1 MLIYQPK
8 INWDIHNRFLSKP
21 ESNQKQ
27 KPLVNAQKIR
37 KRGSKKI
44 ISSQQE
50 KGRNKQ
56 RRTTKATRKQVI
68 KWQISA

>member
-1 MLIYQPK
+1 MKRYNFYINNIKFRVIKKLYFFICDLLIYQPK
-8 INWDIHNRFLSKP
+8 INQDIHNRFLSKP

-44 ISSQQE
+44 IS
-50 KGRNKQ
+50 
-56 RRTTKATRKQVI
+56 
-68 KWQISA
+68 

>member
-44 ISSQQE
+44 ISSQR
-50 KGRNKQ
+50 KTVRKK
-56 RRTTKATRKQVI
+56 RRKELLLY
-68 KWQISA
+68 SH